1 LIFMKRAVLLTVMG
15 IALAASALAEQA
27 GAAAQPYT
35 WDVLASIGGATAATL
50 LIVQYLKVPLDK
62 WRHIPTRLLVLVIA
76 AVIMGVAQWVT
87 SGVSWEDVLLI
98 LVNAFVVALSAMG
111 AYELSFAK
119 VDRAA

>member
-1 LIFMKRAVLLTVMG
+1 MKRAVLLTVMG